1 MGEHAHL
8 LTKQI
13 TLDTHVEDV
22 VSYIQLWELSNVVL
36 VGHSYG
42 GRITTRAA
50 DRLEGPG
57 AIGRTVYLD
66 AAVPEDGD
74 RWYSFNRTEDVTAR
88 GQSAASHPRTCI
100 DCVDPFYSDFNEL
113 KPRLKSDPAWRYV
126 EIETGHDTMVAAPE
140 EVTRILTAE

>member
-1 MGEHAHL
+1 MSSWWA
-8 LTKQI
+8 TP
-13 TLDTHVEDV
+13 TLAGSPPEPRTGWRV
-22 VSYIQLWELSNVVL
+22 
-36 VGHSYG
+36 
-42 GRITTRAA
+42 R
-50 DRLEGPG
+50 GPSG
-57 AIGRTVYLD
+57 AWSTLMLRC
-66 AAVPEDGD
+66 PKDGD

-88 GQSAASHPRTCI
+88 GQSVASHPRTCI